1 MEKYITDERTGLQYE
16 LVADYYLVSGDDE
29 PAERHIGIWGQC
41 HLQYLKQHHKTV
53 CAELLTNEKLN
64 SYLTDLFEQVEG
76 KLLWLS
82 KEYAEKEGIS
92 KHSRQKIWHF
102 EFGR

>member
-41 HLQYLKQHHKTV
+41 HLQYLK
-53 CAELLTNEKLN
+53 
-64 SYLTDLFEQVEG
+64 
-76 KLLWLS
+76 
-82 KEYAEKEGIS
+82 
-92 KHSRQKIWHF
+92 
-102 EFGR
+102 